1 MSFPKKGRN
10 IQSRL
15 GKAFPS
21 VDVQAPLGS
30 ARFAAIIADALHREF
45 GETHAAIKLVAGF
58 THANE
63 RAVKNWFAAKNGPGG
78 PHLMTLMRHSEK
90 VFETLIVL
98 AGRQDL
104 LTIKKLSDARATLHE
119 MLRLLDKLLA

>member
-63 RAVKNWFAAKNGPGG
+63 RAVKNWSALSASLK
-78 PHLMTLMRHSEK
+78 R
-90 VFETLIVL
+90 VL
-98 AGRQDL
+98 PSSRCRSSHAIASG
-104 LTIKKLSDARATLHE
+104 
-119 MLRLLDKLLA
+119 